1 MSKKQAGCKS
11 SSWRVWCLALEW
23 GGGGERTRGFWAAVT
38 GTQLALLV
46 PTQLVLT
53 MSYWIEINML
63 QHDKPTNLS
72 CSLRPNTGYK
82 RALLSKRHSPV
93 YNFDQE
99 VFWGRRKLT
108 VKGENIAKPPFST
121 GLMPSHHFPQLAG
134 HSSLPGATLEEE
146 LGCSLERP
154 SSPDEHGGNTTWFE
168 PSCLLHTA
176 LEVLLHKFASLFVP

>member
-1 MSKKQAGCKS
+1 MGKKQAGCKS
-11 SSWRVWCLALEW
+11 SSWRVWSLALEW

-46 PTQLVLT
+46 PAQLVLT
-53 MSYWIEINML
+53 MSYWIEINMF

-99 VFWGRRKLT
+99 VSS
-108 VKGENIAKPPFST
+108 VKGENIAKTPFCT
-121 GLMPSHHFPQLAG
+121 GLMPSHNFPQLAG
-134 HSSLPGATLEEE
+134 HSSLPGAMLEEE

-154 SSPDEHGGNTTWFE
+154 SMVEIPPD
-168 PSCLLHTA
+168 L
-176 LEVLLHKFASLFVP
+176 SLPACCTLP